1 MRYYAYAI
9 FNRSCNEE
17 TVAALDKLL
26 AVEGSLTNERFD
38 QSLVWQ
44 LGGADHWQVTVVVV
58 GEYCYLLQ
66 Q

>member
-38 QSLVWQ
+38 QSLV
-44 LGGADHWQVTVVVV
+44 
-58 GEYCYLLQ
+58 
-66 Q
+66 

>member
-17 TVAALDKLL
+17 AVAALDKLL

-38 QSLVWQ
+38 QSLV
-44 LGGADHWQVTVVVV
+44 
-58 GEYCYLLQ
+58 
-66 Q
+66 